1 MKVLYVSAELFPL
14 LKTGGLADVSAALP
28 PALAALG
35 ADVRVLL
42 PAFAAIQAGV
52 TPIGKPLPLPL
63 GVPLGGGPAPHTP
76 PWLSL
81 PAGVGPTPASA
92 GGTAPWLRAGRITA
106 TGQPVLL
113 LHAPGLYE
121 QGDHPYHDD
130 QGQPWANSAQ
140 RFAWLGWAAA
150 LLGMGLDPAW
160 QPDVVHGHD
169 WHTGL
174 AFAYLHAVQGSGP
187 PHTPHAPGTPTSAGT
202 PAPPPGPH
210 RARRVFTIHNLAY
223 QGVFGPEVRSPL
235 GLPDALFQLQGLEFH
250 GNVSFMK
257 AGLQYSDAITT
268 VSPRYAQEITTPEQG
283 CGLDGVLRERQGVL
297 HGILNGVDQAVWN
310 PAADPQVQPGYDAD
324 NLSGKALAKA
334 RLQQE
339 LGLQDQPR
347 ALLCGV
353 VSRLTQQKGL
363 HLLGPLL
370 DEWVARGGQ
379 LAVLGSGD
387 ADTVQPLADAA
398 QRHPGQVA
406 LHLGYDEALAH
417 RLVAGVDVMLVPSLY
432 EPCGLTQLYGLRYG
446 SLPLVRAVGGL
457 ADTVTDCSLENL
469 DDGSASGLVFHD
481 FTPQAL
487 HAAWRRALALYRRPA
502 DWLAVQRRAMG
513 LRFDWASAARATL
526 AVYASPDGMQAA
538 PFKAPHAMANH
549 TTPSAASGTAPA

>member
-28 PALAALG
+28 PALSALG

-42 PAFAAIQAGV
+42 PAFAALQAGV
-52 TPIGKPLPLPL
+52 TPIGKPVPLPA
-63 GVPLGGGPAPHTP
+63 GVPLAGGPEPHTP
-76 PWLSL
+76 PWLHL
-81 PAGVGPTPASA
+81 PPGVGPTPASA
-92 GGTAPWLRAGRITA
+92 GGTAPWLRAGYVSA
-106 TGQPVLL
+106 SGQPVLL

-121 QGDHPYHDD
+121 QGDHPYHDAH
-130 QGQPWANSAQ
+130 GHAWANSAE

-150 LLGMGLDPAW
+150 LLGAGLDPAW

-174 AFAYLHAVQGSGP
+174 AFAYLHALQGD
-187 PHTPHAPGTPTSAGT
+187 TT
-202 PAPPPGPH
+202 PARTAAARAPTRGSH
-210 RARRVFTIHNLAY
+210 RARRVFTVHNLAY
-223 QGVFGPEVRSPL
+223 QGVFAPEVRTPL
-235 GLPDALFQLQGLEFH
+235 GLSDALFHLQGLEFH
-250 GNVSFMK
+250 GQVSFMK

-268 VSPRYAQEITTPEQG
+268 VSPRYAREITTPEQG

-310 PAADPQVQPGYDAD
+310 PAADPQVQPGYSAND
-324 NLSGKALAKA
+324 LSGKALAKA
-334 RLQQE
+334 RLQRE
-339 LGLQDQPR
+339 LGLHDSPQS
-347 ALLCGV
+347 LLCGV
-353 VSRLTQQKGL
+353 VSRLTHQKGL

-370 DEWVARGGQ
+370 DDWVARGGQ

-398 QRHPGQVA
+398 QRHPGHIA

-469 DDGSASGLVFHD
+469 DDGSASGFVFHD
-481 FTPQAL
+481 FSSEAL

-502 DWLAVQRRAMG
+502 DWQAVQRHAMG
-513 LRFDWASAARATL
+513 QCFDWASAARATL
-526 AVYASPDGMQAA
+526 AVYQP
-538 PFKAPHAMANH
+538 P
-549 TTPSAASGTAPA
+549 APADSSTGTPPAS